1 MSGDRRRPTLK
12 LPTSVGG
19 QETKE
24 PTGSPSPTAPSISS
38 GQSRPPQSLP
48 NGQVGGFLKS
58 AFDEYEGWLRRDDRG
73 RFIMGY
79 RAKKHAGQMMLGV
92 PSGYIRNL
100 LKLRG
105 LPPAVQVALRQAI
118 HQFDSNPDPESGDWV
133 PFLIGD
139 VTGWVHKDVYESFLE
154 EYRRISRIVTNDKL
168 SPVLDA
174 IIANSSS
181 TPTES
186 LL

>member
-1 MSGDRRRPTLK
+1 
-12 LPTSVGG
+12 
-19 QETKE
+19 
-24 PTGSPSPTAPSISS
+24 
-38 GQSRPPQSLP
+38 
-48 NGQVGGFLKS
+48 
-58 AFDEYEGWLRRDDRG
+58 
-73 RFIMGY
+73 MGY